1 MNLVI
6 SAPPTIANLNAMIGE
21 LRQTW
26 PFLYVDEVCGISEDL
41 CEIVGS
47 VTFAHP
53 DRYLPPS
60 RNPLMIE
67 ALAQLSSLLLRNFT
81 NSRTGGVLASVEE
94 AKWISALNPHA
105 PAELTVRVHNI
116 SFPLFSLTGTVCQ
129 NCETLT
135 DVEFVTRSNS
145 GDTQ

>member
-1 MNLVI
+1 MNPVV
-6 SAPPTIANLNAMIGE
+6 SAPPTIAHLNAMIGE

-26 PFLYVDEVCGISEDL
+26 PFLYVDEVCGISDDL
-41 CEIVGS
+41 CEIMGA

-53 DRYLPPS
+53 DRYLPQS

-81 NSRTGGVLASVEE
+81 NSRAGGVLASVEE
-94 AKWISALNPHA
+94 AKWLGVLDPHA

-116 SFPLFSLTGTVCQ
+116 SFPHFSLTGKVRQ
-129 NCETLT
+129 NGETLT
-135 DVEFVTRSNS
+135 VVDFVTRSNS
-145 GDTQ
+145 GDIQ